1 MVKSRAPRRGR
12 KPSLKKAAAVV
23 SKNRVK
29 KAKQNMDTFF
39 LKTKTLLTLTP
50 AQGVSVSNYIYGGF
64 VMNPGAGTNFYTNN
78 AEFNLYKLQYDKFRV
93 NSVKLIVRPKANVL
107 DQTNAQNDSNFT
119 LTGDGMIHTC
129 IDRDGLAPSSISVIS
144 RYPSYKKYRVDKPF
158 SRSYA
163 IKYPTGVW
171 LDCDDPATFS
181 MSKELGLTG
190 GITIYAE
197 DLLEDSR
204 EVFNEPWAEVEVQY
218 NIVFQG
224 KTSNKLTG
232 VYNELSELVGV
243 CINKVDV
250 NIMRPLTEPQG
261 IRGTLDADVQ
271 IGQDASGNA
280 LLIPVNDETVPQPP
294 SAGYVA
300 PEY

>member
-1 MVKSRAPRRGR
+1 MVT
-12 KPSLKKAAAVV
+12 
-23 SKNRVK
+23 KNRK
-29 KAKQNMDTFF
+29 QKAKKNMDTFF

-50 AQGVSVSNYIYGGF
+50 AQGVTVSNYIYGGF
-64 VMNPGAGTNFYTNN
+64 VMNPVSGTNFFTNN
-78 AEFNLYKLQYDKFRV
+78 AEFNLYALQYDKFRV
-93 NSVKLIVRPKANVL
+93 NSVTLIVRPKASVL
-107 DQTNAQNDSNFT
+107 DQTNAQNDANFT

-129 IDRDGLAPSSISVIS
+129 IDRDGLAPSSIAVIS
-144 RYPSYKKYRVDKPF
+144 RYPSYKKYRVDQKF
-158 SRSYA
+158 SRTYS
-163 IKYPTGVW
+163 IKYPTGIW
-171 LDCDDPATFS
+171 LDTDNPAGFS

-190 GITIYAE
+190 GVTIYAE

-224 KTSNKLTG
+224 KTSNKLSG
-232 VYNELSELVGV
+232 VYVDGNLVGV
-243 CINKVDV
+243 TINKIDV
-250 NIMRPLTEPQG
+250 NIMRPLTEPQA

-271 IGQDASGNA
+271 IGQDGSGGA